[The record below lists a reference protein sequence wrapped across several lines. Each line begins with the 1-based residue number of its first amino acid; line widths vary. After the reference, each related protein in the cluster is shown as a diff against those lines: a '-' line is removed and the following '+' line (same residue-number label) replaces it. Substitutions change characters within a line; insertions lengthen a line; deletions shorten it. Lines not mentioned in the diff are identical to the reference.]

1 MESRVARVEK
11 YYQDDCVTNTS
22 LSRSDRNSRLYRQ
35 VYGKY
40 EGLDNL
46 PMDDNSDE
54 IDLER
59 LKEIVSGSEKKS
71 ESKITPPS
79 GYNFDFLEQKKK
91 DIAQNRVYDINKL
104 LEKAKYENNKL
115 KEPENKIIK
124 KSKDILSTL
133 ESTELSV
140 DEIKEACKKYDFSSN
155 NEVKDNSLAMT
166 REMKYQTRQISVDP
180 LIEQVI
186 PANDIALDLLSDL
199 KPTGDTIVT
208 EPILGEKKEDDKDV
222 FFVNKENTTDIDV
235 LKDDKKVDE
244 DFFTSSYQFSKKDF
258 SDDEDFFDGDV
269 SNHNVLKVILLV
281 LAIVVFAGVIFYF
294 VMNYGIGV

>member
-1 MESRVARVEK
+1 
-11 YYQDDCVTNTS
+11 
-22 LSRSDRNSRLYRQ
+22 
-35 VYGKY
+35 
-40 EGLDNL
+40 
-46 PMDDNSDE
+46 
-54 IDLER
+54 
-59 LKEIVSGSEKKS
+59 
-71 ESKITPPS
+71 
-79 GYNFDFLEQKKK
+79 
-91 DIAQNRVYDINKL
+91 
-104 LEKAKYENNKL
+104 
-115 KEPENKIIK
+115 
-124 KSKDILSTL
+124 
-133 ESTELSV
+133 
-140 DEIKEACKKYDFSSN
+140 
-155 NEVKDNSLAMT
+155 MT